1 MHGESYRRDVDC
13 DGDGHFDHVCKKDGH
28 AGYISSSQDCLDTWE
43 EGESGLECRP
53 HTMLES
59 KDVSIPYQLKAD
71 YGNCVQHDS
80 SQCFA
85 SHEGFSK
92 SDYPVGVCAF
102 HVEWTQQTAAV
113 TEGDATGCE
122 KSKEEPDESLWLEV
136 VQMDT
141 EAAVFN
147 HNGWLHGDRLT
158 VNGVNVRSSVNEAT
172 KRQVVEFVPVKDK
185 DVIKWST
192 DDTVQ
197 GAGWLVCLRL
207 KKKIPEVH
215 KASCS
220 EIGDD
225 VWSLYYTRDDP
236 RTVASV
242 ECDMKACN
250 KADVVSVTPE
260 ERYIFR
266 LTTNICDAG
275 WKAARS
281 SKFDVAFTGAT
292 AIREATFEILL

>member
-43 EGESGLECRP
+43 EGESGLECKP

-59 KDVSIPYQLKAD
+59 KDVSVPYQLKAD
-71 YGNCVQHDS
+71 YGNCSQHDS
-80 SQCFA
+80 SQCFV
-85 SHEGFSK
+85 SHKGFSK

-102 HVEWTQQTAAV
+102 HVEWTQAAAA
-113 TEGDATGCE
+113 TEGEVTGCE
-122 KSKEEPDESLWLEV
+122 KKEEPDESLVLEV

-147 HNGWLHGDRLT
+147 QNGWLHGDRLVVNGQNVRNT
-158 VNGVNVRSSVNEAT
+158 VNTLT
-172 KRQVVEFVPVKDK
+172 KRQLVEYVSVKDK

-197 GAGWLVCLRL
+197 GAGWLVCLRV
-207 KKKIPEVH
+207 KKKIPVVH
-215 KASCS
+215 KATCS
-220 EIGDD
+220 EIGSDLLSYYYRNDD
-225 VWSLYYTRDDP
+225 S
-236 RTVASV
+236 RTVVSV

-250 KADVVSVTPE
+250 RADVLSVIPD
-260 ERYIFR
+260 ERYTFR

-292 AIREATFEILL
+292 ATREETFEILL